1 VVRRALRWM
10 GCLAACWAFGATSHA
25 AEPLSLTEAY
35 GAAGVNNAAISPDG
49 RHVAAVVSGSF
60 GNQVV
65 VIKTDDLSPRTVI
78 ESKWVQ
84 DGFYRIKKDPSRVR
98 WITSEWLTVDYP
110 FSSEAVDL
118 TGRRVAEL
126 GNRAIGRIAWAAP
139 DAPLML
145 VYNDED
151 YGSLAVVNVK
161 TREKTAVRF
170 PMSGRLIDWAFDDK
184 ANLRAATMANT
195 TFWGDKTTLT
205 YWYKPLASQEWQ
217 KIDETGLTDEHWTLM
232 QASSKSDDL
241 VVMSAEGRD
250 TLGVF
255 SYAPLKRQLGELLA
269 GHPKEDIRVVDD
281 DVTAEQYESV
291 VTFGMKPV
299 RYWFDSRMSG
309 LQTAVDQALSQRVNL
324 ITGDP
329 KGLLLIYSYGD
340 VDPGRWYLLNAA
352 DMTMRLILVARSR
365 VDPVQM
371 RPMEIVSYAAP
382 DGLNIPAYLTRP
394 AGEGPKPTVVMVHG
408 GPAVRDEWSWDP
420 EVQLLATRGYAVFQP
435 QFRGSSGFGKAFQR
449 AGHGQ
454 WGLSMQDDITA
465 GVEYLVKQGIA
476 DPRRICIYGASYG
489 GYAAVWGLMKTP
501 DLYRCGITLAG
512 VADIE
517 YMLSDWS
524 DTNSNKS
531 LREWQRFVVGD
542 RQRDKTKFDQVS
554 PLKHAQDIR
563 APLLIAHGDDDK
575 RVPISHAKKLM
586 KALDAQH
593 KSYEWVLLP
602 DEGHGIYYLRSQLKF
617 SNALLEFLDK
627 HIGGGAP
634 PDATKP

>member
-1 VVRRALRWM
+1 MVAKRVLQLTSFVACYAL
-10 GCLAACWAFGATSHA
+10 LTASQA
-25 AEPLSLTEAY
+25 AEPLSLTETF

-49 RHVAAVVSGSF
+49 RHVAAVISASF

-65 VIKTDDLSPRTVI
+65 VIKTDDLSSRTVI

-84 DGFYRIKKDPSRVR
+84 DGFYKIKKDPSRVK
-98 WITSEWLTVDYP
+98 WITSEWLSVDYP
-110 FSSEAVDL
+110 YSSEAVDL
-118 TGRRVAEL
+118 NGKRVAEL
-126 GNRAIGRIAWAAP
+126 GNRAIGRVAWAAP

-151 YGSLAVVNVK
+151 YESLALVNVK
-161 TREKTAVRF
+161 TREKTSVKY
-170 PMSGRLIDWAFDDK
+170 PMSGRLVDWAFDDK
-184 ANLRAATMANT
+184 ANLRAATMAST
-195 TFWGDKTTLT
+195 AFWDDKTTLT
-205 YWYKPLASQEWQ
+205 YWYKPLDTQAWQ
-217 KIDETGLTDEHWTLM
+217 KIDETSLTDEHWTLL
-232 QASSKSDDL
+232 QASSRADEL
-241 VVMSAEGRD
+241 VVMSSEGRD
-250 TLGVF
+250 TAGVF
-255 SYAPLKRQLGELLA
+255 SYAPLKHQLGELLA
-269 GHPKEDIRVVDD
+269 GHPKEDIRVAD

-299 RYWFDSRMSG
+299 RYWFDSRMAG
-309 LQTAVDQALSQRVNL
+309 LQTAVDQALPQRLNH

-329 KGLLLIYSYGD
+329 KGLMLIFSYGD

-365 VDPVQM
+365 VDPTQM
-371 RPMEIVSYAAP
+371 RPMEIVSYPAP
-382 DGLNIPAYLTRP
+382 DGLVIPAYLTRP
-394 AGEGPKPTVVMVHG
+394 IGDGPKPTVVMVHG
-408 GPAVRDEWSWDP
+408 GPAVRDEWGWDP
-420 EVQLLATRGYAVFQP
+420 EVQLLAARGYAVFQP
-435 QFRGSSGFGKAFQR
+435 QFRGSSGFGKTFQR
-449 AGHGQ
+449 AGYGQ

-465 GVEYLVKQGIA
+465 GVEYLIKQGVA
-476 DPRRICIYGASYG
+476 DPKRICIYGASYG
-489 GYAAVWGLMKTP
+489 GYAAVWGLTKTP

-512 VADIE
+512 VSDIE

-531 LREWQRFVVGD
+531 AREWQRFVVGD
-542 RQRDKTKFDQVS
+542 RKRDKVKFDQVS

-593 KSYEWVLLP
+593 KPYEWVLLP
-602 DEGHGIYYLRSQLKF
+602 DEGHGIYYLRSRLKF

-627 HIGGGAP
+627 HIGSGTSPGSA
-634 PDATKP
+634 KP